1 MGRKVFGIN
10 GRNRSQFVKSL
21 FGPFVS
27 YVLDIFYVLKLF
39 LFMGIKEK
47 KIDRNKRYLTKINE
61 FFLQPAA
68 FAVRE
73 FQWLLRLTFTIKI

>member
-1 MGRKVFGIN
+1 MAEIGVNLSSRY
-10 GRNRSQFVKSL
+10 FVPSSVMFL
-21 FGPFVS
+21 TSFMCR
-27 YVLDIFYVLKLF
+27 KLF

-47 KIDRNKRYLTKINE
+47 KIDRNKQYLTKINE

-68 FAVRE
+68 YAVRE